1 MSTCAACGRRQ
12 RHQAQGGYRHKSRQ
26 HDTQKRQSTC
36 SYGLLHDATSGAFC
50 NSASGANKQLC
61 AEMLQVLVLLLLGV
75 LYCLLALR
83 AAWGHAG
90 RQVCISRH
98 TCCRLLVMSTWEQ
111 HHLQTNPCL
120 ESHLVVTAFAVAAA
134 AAHATAAAGDG
145 CCARCAAALVA
156 PAALTAALGHKTE
169 QSFQGRLRQARG
181 TATAVEFAQPQ
192 HLTWLSCTKGV
203 HAGQLQCSRCIS
215 LDCIIALKVADATER
230 LQQST
235 CFDRSAR
242 TLCQEHALQIHSH
255 SQHIPGQ
262 SAAFAGPPSV
272 ATIHSCS
279 PSTAQLLHHNLTPH
293 CSVFA
298 ALLLQ
303 CVLTLRTSDLPSM
316 HSSVKATQSM
326 GSICRALL

>member
-1 MSTCAACGRRQ
+1 
-12 RHQAQGGYRHKSRQ
+12 
-26 HDTQKRQSTC
+26 
-36 SYGLLHDATSGAFC
+36 
-50 NSASGANKQLC
+50 
-61 AEMLQVLVLLLLGV
+61 ML
-75 LYCLLALR
+75 
-83 AAWGHAG
+83 
-90 RQVCISRH
+90 
-98 TCCRLLVMSTWEQ
+98 TWEQ

-120 ESHLVVTAFAVAAA
+120 ESHLAVTAFAAAAA

-145 CCARCAAALVA
+145 CCARFAAAAALVA

-169 QSFQGRLRQARG
+169 QSFQGRLQQARG
-181 TATAVEFAQPQ
+181 TATADECALPQ

-203 HAGQLQCSRCIS
+203 HAGQLQCSRSS

-262 SAAFAGPPSV
+262 SAACAGPPSV

-279 PSTAQLLHHNLTPH
+279 PSTAQLLHHT
-293 CSVFA
+293 S
-298 ALLLQ
+298 LQ
-303 CVLTLRTSDLPSM
+303 CVCCTAASMRFDTPHVRLTQHAQLREGHPKHGVHLQGSAVELSCPAWPPCQPVDAPKQVPSC
-316 HSSVKATQSM
+316 SSIGHLHAAHAASTHA
-326 GSICRALL
+326 ICHA